1 MTQSVIRLLGV
12 IALLVT
18 FAAVLHRS
26 SADRSN
32 LAAARCE
39 IDIPRQ
45 IAALDECLSLAPDNI
60 EIMLD
65 LGRALEAV
73 GEWTRAE
80 ELYRRASEVDPRDAE
95 VHLRLAHLL
104 SRRGETA
111 LARQAG
117 ERVLAIRPNSAQA
130 LAIVSQ

>member
-1 MTQSVIRLLGV
+1 MLGA

-39 IDIPRQ
+39 IDIPQ
-45 IAALDECLSLAPDNI
+45 EVASLEECLALAPDNV

-65 LGRALEAV
+65 LGGAFEAA
-73 GEWTRAE
+73 GEWARAE
-80 ELYRRASEVDPRDAE
+80 ELYRRASEADPRDAE
-95 VHLRLAHLL
+95 VHLRLARLL
-104 SRRGETA
+104 GRRGQDA

-117 ERVLAIRPNSAQA
+117 ERALAIRPNSAEA
-130 LAIVSQ
+130 LAMVSP